1 MSGGLLDIGEIIL
14 ATTERRLEIV
24 SRNIANA
31 STAGFKKEIAFG
43 EILSSLEATDKTSGI
58 TPNPQATYTD
68 FSQGSLRM
76 TGRAFDLA
84 LSGPGFFRVRS
95 IDGTSY
101 YTRNGEF
108 ERGGDG
114 RLANAQGM
122 VLQTAGGDDLVVA
135 DDAAEIL
142 SDGVVLEAGQP
153 VARIGVFVPSSGE
166 QFQALG
172 GTLFSASAAP
182 LEAGEPLV
190 RQGMIETANIDMPGE
205 MVGMMEALRSAEI
218 GARIVQAY
226 DGLIDKSISTFGRG
240 SA

>member
-1 MSGGLLDIGEIIL
+1 MSGDLLGVGEVLL

-43 EILSSLEATDKTSGI
+43 EILSSLDTKDETSGS
-58 TPNPQATYTD
+58 TPNLQSTYTD
-68 FSQGSLRM
+68 FSQGGLRM

-95 IDGTSY
+95 IDGASY

-114 RLANAQGM
+114 RLSNAHGM
-122 VLQTAGGDDLVVA
+122 VLQTAGGEDLIVT
-135 DDAAEIL
+135 DAAEIL
-142 SDGVVLEAGQP
+142 GDGVVLDGGQP
-153 VARIGVFVPSSGE
+153 VARIGVFVPASSE
-166 QFQALG
+166 QFRAVG

-190 RQGMIETANIDMPGE
+190 RQGMIETANVDMPAE

-218 GARIVQAY
+218 GARIVQTY
-226 DGLIDKSISTFGRG
+226 DGLIDKSISAFGRG